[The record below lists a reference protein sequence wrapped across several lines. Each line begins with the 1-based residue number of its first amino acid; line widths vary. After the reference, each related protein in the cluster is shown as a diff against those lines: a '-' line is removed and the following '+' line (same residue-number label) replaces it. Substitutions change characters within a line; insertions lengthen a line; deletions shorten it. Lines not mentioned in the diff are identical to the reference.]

1 MFNFRQNQ
9 FLQAL
14 LLLAIVWL
22 ALRLVDIIV
31 VFFIA
36 FMLTVILHPVAK
48 RLRGKYVPTGLAAL
62 ITIVGTLGILVAIG
76 YIVVPPLAQQL
87 AQFADR
93 LPRYISQLQGTL
105 PFTPDVSFSSIES
118 FVRSHLQTLSSIA
131 ISITKTTATLLIAV
145 ITIIIVT
152 LYWLAD
158 YERIKET
165 LLTYIPKDH
174 RSRANDI
181 WARIERKLVNWMQG
195 QLLLSL
201 AVGIL
206 VWLGALIIGLPFP
219 LVLGILA
226 ALLELV
232 PTIGPL
238 IAAIPGILL
247 GLTISVQTAVAAAI
261 MYTIVQQ
268 IENQLLS
275 PYLLGRTV
283 KLHPIVIIFS
293 LLVGAALYGIIGA
306 LIAVPVALVISAV
319 VDSFRGEKLE
329 KKTAQTKKPALLA
342 WLGR

>member
-9 FLQAL
+9 FLQAIL
-14 LLLAIVWL
+14 LLGIAWL
-22 ALRLVDIIV
+22 ALKLFDILV

-36 FMLTVILHPVAK
+36 FLFTVILFPLVR
-48 RLRGKYVPTGLAAL
+48 RLRKQRMPAGLAAL
-62 ITIVGTLGILVAIG
+62 SAVAGTLGLLMAAG
-76 YIVVPPLAQQL
+76 YFVVPPLVQQL
-87 AQFADR
+87 AQFIDR
-93 LPRYISQLQGTL
+93 LPYYIAQLQNTL
-105 PFTPDVSFSSIES
+105 PFTPEISFNSAEE
-118 FVRSHLQTLSSIA
+118 FVRSHLQTLSGIV
-131 ISITKTTATLLIAV
+131 ISITEATVTLLLAIV
-145 ITIIIVT
+145 TIIVVV

-181 WARIERKLVNWMQG
+181 WARIEKKLVNWMQG

-232 PTIGPL
+232 PTIGSI

-247 GLTISVQTAVAAAI
+247 GLTVSVQTASAAAI
-261 MYTIVQQ
+261 MYTVVQQ
-268 IENQLLS
+268 IESQLLA
-275 PYLLGRTV
+275 PYLLGKTV
-283 KLHPIVIIFS
+283 KLHPIVIVFS
-293 LLVGAALYGIIGA
+293 LLVGTVLYGIIGA
-306 LIAVPVALVISAV
+306 LIAVPVALVISAA
-319 VDSFRGEKLE
+319 VDSFRGE
-329 KKTAQTKKPALLA
+329 KPALLA